1 MITLTPSQALT
12 RDDINPGF
20 YSIQL
25 GQPLTGTETITVS
38 GGGFTLHTFDLN
50 STGEDSGFSINYS
63 LDDITFTAANN
74 AGNLLLGFEHVH

>member
-12 RDDINPGF
+12 REDINSGL

-25 GQPLTGTETITVS
+25 GQPLTGTETITVT
-38 GGGFTLHTFDLN
+38 GGGFTLHVFDLN
-50 STGEDSGFSINYS
+50 SIGEDSGFTINYS

-74 AGNLLLGFEHVH
+74 AGDLLLGFENV

>member
-1 MITLTPSQALT
+1 MITLTLSQALT
-12 RDDINPGF
+12 REDINSCL

-38 GGGFTLHTFDLN
+38 GGGFTLHVFDLN
-50 STGEDSGFSINYS
+50 STGEDSGFTINYS

-74 AGNLLLGFEHVH
+74 AGDLLLGFENV